1 MYGNDITMNAIIGY
15 YSTKF
20 GELWEYSLD
29 DLMQEAAQGVL
40 GVSNLEIGHIDAI
53 FLGNMLGGVIESK
66 LLLESHLA
74 ESLRVSVPIYRI
86 EAACASGGMAFQMAD
101 TYLQAHPEATVMV
114 LGAEKM
120 TDISAEEVTKALSS
134 AASEDEQTAG
144 LTFPG
149 VYALLA
155 QIYLSK
161 YKYTEQHLASITV
174 KNHAHALLNEK
185 AHFRRPVTVDNVLES
200 PYVAYPLK
208 VLDSSPIS
216 DGAAAVILS
225 NNKSIIRKSKTV
237 QILSSEIGTD
247 CISIARR
254 KNIDELAA
262 TRTAA
267 AKAFAKAKLQRS
279 DINVMEVH
287 DCFSIAEIL
296 ALEDLGF
303 WKKGQGGACAQEMVT
318 YRESGNNLI
327 VNTSGGLKA
336 AGHPVGGTGI
346 KQIGEV
352 YLQLTQQAGK
362 RQVKSCRYG
371 LAHNVGGSGG
381 VAVVSLF
388 GI

>member
-1 MYGNDITMNAIIGY
+1 MNSIIGY

-20 GELWEYSLD
+20 GELWDQSLD
-29 DLMQEAAQGVL
+29 DLMQNAAMGVL
-40 GVSNLEIGHIDAI
+40 RESNIQLDQIDAI
-53 FLGNMLGGVIESK
+53 FLGNMLGGIIEDK
-66 LLLESHLA
+66 LLLESHIA
-74 ESLRVSVPIYRI
+74 ELLSITVPVYRI

-101 TYLQAHPEATVMV
+101 MYLKANPNATVMV

-120 TDISAEEVTKALSS
+120 TDISAEVITQSLSA
-134 AASEDEQTAG
+134 AASEDEQYAG

-155 QIYLSK
+155 QIYLAK
-161 YKYTEQHLASITV
+161 YGYTEEHLASITV

-225 NNKSIIRKSKTV
+225 NNASIIKNAKTV
-237 QILSSEIGTD
+237 NILSSVVGTD
-247 CISIARR
+247 CISIAKR

-262 TRTAA
+262 TKIAA
-267 AKAFAKAKLQRS
+267 EKAFTQAHLKRS
-279 DINVMEVH
+279 DINIMEVH

-303 WKKGQGGACAQEMVT
+303 WKKGEGGARAQEMVT

-352 YLQLTQQAGK
+352 YLQLTGQAGQ
-362 RQVKSCRYG
+362 RQIKNCKFG

-381 VAVVSLF
+381 VAVVSIF
-388 GI
+388 GV

>member
-1 MYGNDITMNAIIGY
+1 MNSIVGY

-20 GELWEYSLD
+20 GELWEQSLS
-29 DLMQEAAQGVL
+29 DLIHDAAHGVL
-40 GVSNLEIGHIDAI
+40 TETNLEKERIDAI
-53 FLGNMLGGVIESK
+53 FLGNMLGGILEGK
-66 LLLESHLA
+66 LLLEAHIA
-74 ESLRVSVPIYRI
+74 ELLGVTIPIYRV

-101 TYLQAHPEATVMV
+101 MYLKANPDSTVMV

-120 TDISAEEVTKALSS
+120 TDISAEEVTQALSA
-134 AASEDEQTAG
+134 AASEDEQAAG

-161 YKYTEQHLASITV
+161 YGYTEEHLASITV
-174 KNHAHALLNEK
+174 KNHAHALLNDK

-216 DGAAAVILS
+216 DGAAAVIVS
-225 NNKSIIRKSKTV
+225 NNPSIIKNRKTV
-237 QILSSEIGTD
+237 KILSSVVATD
-247 CISIARR
+247 CISIAKRV
-254 KNIDELAA
+254 NIDELAA
-262 TRTAA
+262 TKIAGN
-267 AKAFAKAKLQRS
+267 KAFTQAGLERT
-279 DINVMEVH
+279 DINIMEVH

-303 WKKGQGGACAQEMVT
+303 WKKGEGGARAQEMVT

-352 YLQLTQQAGK
+352 YLQLTQQAGE
-362 RQVKSCRYG
+362 RQIKTCNYG

-381 VAVVSLF
+381 VAVVSIF